1 MLCSIARLF
10 ATGPQSQKQ
19 LPKAME
25 LQPIKECDFQKV
37 SSKRAASPKM
47 AASGSKI
54 YVTMQATK
62 I

>member
-1 MLCSIARLF
+1 
-10 ATGPQSQKQ
+10 
-19 LPKAME
+19 ME
-25 LQPIKECDFQKV
+25 LQQIKECDFQKV